1 MKICHITTAH
11 PRYDVRIFHK
21 ECVSLAK
28 EFSSVQLIVADDQG
42 DETKNGVHIH
52 DIGKPKSR
60 SARFL
65 NSGKTALKK
74 ALELKSDVYHLHD
87 PELLRIAL
95 KLKKL
100 GAKVIYDAH
109 EDLPRQILNKP
120 YIPKFLRRFVSKI
133 IEKYENRIVRQLN
146 GVVAATPHI
155 RDRFLI
161 VNKNSVDVNNYPKI
175 DDIEFNNNWDNRE
188 VAIGYIGG
196 IFKTRGIF
204 ETLDAIEGTDIK
216 LHLAGNFSPPTL
228 EQECKSHPAWKN
240 VEFYGYLDRNGINDL
255 LRKVR
260 LGMVILEATPSY
272 IHSLP
277 VKMFEY
283 MAAGLPV
290 IASDFPLWRE
300 IIESADCGICVDQTN
315 SEEIIQQIMSIINN
329 SERLKQ
335 LGRNG
340 RTAVEESYNWT
351 NEENNLVEFYHNIMQ
366 K

>member
-28 EFSSVQLIVADDQG
+28 EFSDVNLIVADDKG
-42 DETKNGVHIH
+42 FEIINGVNIH
-52 DIGKPKSR
+52 DIGKEKSR
-60 SARFL
+60 RSRFL
-65 NSGKTALKK
+65 KAGKNALKK

-95 KLKKL
+95 KLKKS
-100 GAKVIYDAH
+100 GAKVIYDSH

-120 YIPKFLRRFVSKI
+120 YIPKFLRGTVSKI

-175 DDIEFNNNWDNRE
+175 DDIEFNSNWENRE
-188 VAIGYIGG
+188 FAIGYIGG
-196 IFKTRGIF
+196 IFRTRGIF

-240 VEFYGYLDRNGINDL
+240 VEFYGYLDRNGVNEL
-255 LRKVR
+255 LKKVR

-272 IHSLP
+272 IYSLP

-283 MAAGLPV
+283 MASGLPV
-290 IASDFPLWRE
+290 IASDFSLWSY
-300 IIESADCGICVDQTN
+300 IIESAKCGICIDQTN
-315 SEEIIQQIMSIINN
+315 SNLIKQQLISLLNETEKL
-329 SERLKQ
+329 SEMGK
-335 LGRNG
+335 NG
-340 RTAVEESYNWT
+340 RKAVEEKYNWG
-351 NEENNLVEFYHNIMQ
+351 NETVKLNNLY
-366 K
+366 KSL